1 MNFSKPTKMDDLYYK
16 NVRSPL
22 APHIGSLFPTLRAI
36 EPTFPTN
43 ILHNTPKS
51 VNPYHSYICR
61 VRVSPVFQQTRTHL
75 TNYIASRIARIL
87 PIGGACNRTPFLSHS
102 RTLAYWV
109 HGGGAL

>member
-1 MNFSKPTKMDDLYYK
+1 MNFIKLTKMDDNFNK
-16 NVRSPL
+16 NVQSPL

-43 ILHNTPKS
+43 IPHNAPKS
-51 VNPYHSYICR
+51 VNPHHSYICR
-61 VRVSPVFQQTRTHL
+61 VRLKPVFQRTRTHL

-87 PIGGACNRTPFLSHS
+87 PIGGACNRTPFLSHL

-109 HGGGAL
+109 HSGGAL